1 MNRQSINDLTASPD
15 QTRWASSGLSDSDSS
30 SPVYVDS
37 ELFIRQTLEKDPRK
51 GYELLFKRYY
61 QPLCNHAVRFVYSRD
76 LAEDLVIDV
85 FSQFW
90 QKKLHTVV
98 STSYRAYL
106 FTSVRHAAFAQL
118 RKEFGREVAVA
129 DLSEIITESTPTTPQ
144 QELQFNELYLKIEKI
159 IRALPPQSQKVFM
172 MSWFEGK
179 RNAAIAEELQMS
191 VKTVEGHITKVFAIL
206 RKSLQDYGL
215 ITLLIGFGG
224 WLLEQGLKQTG
235 SISLGGISLGGIP
248 LEQLF

>member
-1 MNRQSINDLTASPD
+1 MNRQSTSDQNNSPN
-15 QTRWASSGLSDSDSS
+15 QPRWASSDLSESDAA

-37 ELFIRQTLEKDPRK
+37 ELFIRQTFEKDPRK

-61 QPLCNHAVRFVYSRD
+61 EPLCNHAVRFVYSRD
-76 LAEDLVIDV
+76 LAEDLVIEM

-90 QKKLHTVV
+90 QKQLHKVV
-98 STSYRAYL
+98 TTSYRAYL

-118 RKEFGREVAVA
+118 RKEFGREVPVE
-129 DLSEIITESTPTTPQ
+129 DLSEIVTESTPTTPQ
-144 QELQFNELYLKIEKI
+144 QELQFNELYLRIEKI

-179 RNAAIAEELQMS
+179 RNAAIADELQMS

-215 ITLLIGFGG
+215 ITLLVGFGG
-224 WLLEQGLKQTG
+224 WLLEQGIKQIGG
-235 SISLGGISLGGIP
+235 SLLSGNP
-248 LEQLF
+248 LLNLF

>member
-1 MNRQSINDLTASPD
+1 MNSQSFSERTNPSEQP
-15 QTRWASSGLSDSDSS
+15 RWTSSDASDSDAP
-30 SPVYVDS
+30 SPAFVDS
-37 ELFIRQTLEKDPRK
+37 ELFIRQTFENDPRK

-76 LAEDLVIDV
+76 LAEDLVIDL

-90 QKKLHTVV
+90 QKQLHTVV
-98 STSYRAYL
+98 TTSYRAYL
-106 FTSVRHAAFAQL
+106 FTSVRHAAFAHL
-118 RKEFGREVAVA
+118 RKEFGREVPVA
-129 DLSEIITESTPTTPQ
+129 DLSEIVTESTPTTPQ
-144 QELQFNELYLKIEKI
+144 QELQFNELYLNIEKI
-159 IRALPPQSQKVFM
+159 VRALPPQSQKVFM

-179 RNAAIAEELQMS
+179 RNAAIADELQMS

-224 WLLEQGLKQTG
+224 WSLEQGIKQ
-235 SISLGGISLGGIP
+235 LGGIP
-248 LEQLF
+248 LGGTPLSALLLNV